1 MWRGLA
7 KLWKWSNA
15 VRVAIVNVLFF
26 VLLIVVLAFA
36 MRSDAPDF
44 AEKNA
49 LVLAPKGTLVEQL
62 SAEGPSLSGL
72 ITGGA
77 GEETLL
83 RDVIETIERA
93 AEDDR
98 INVLVLDLSDL
109 SSAGISKLQEVKAAL
124 TKFRAT
130 GKLVIATADAYSQPA
145 YYIAAHADEVFM
157 HSMGEVSLTG
167 YGRYHMYYKDALD
180 RFEIEWH
187 VFRVGKYK
195 SAVEPYITN
204 RMSPESREA
213 DLAWMGDLWR
223 AWIVDVA
230 AARNISE
237 DKLLDY
243 AQNYDAHVA
252 ATNGDS
258 SAAAVAVG
266 LVDHVGGRDAARDR
280 VIELVGED
288 KKSHSFH
295 KVDAGEYLAHERDEN
310 PRKASGPKVA
320 VIIARGSIVDG
331 EAPAGTIGGDTTAE
345 LIREARLDEDTK
357 ALVLRVDS
365 GGGSAFASEII
376 RREFELARAAGKP
389 VVVSMGSVAA
399 SGGYW
404 ISTAA
409 DEIWASPTTIT
420 GSIGIF
426 GMFPTFEKP
435 LAKHIGVNVD
445 GVATTPFADIS
456 GERALDPAVGRM
468 IQTTIE
474 HGYREFLQRVATAR
488 NMTVEQVDLVAQG
501 RVWSGEDAYNHGL
514 VDQLGGLSEAIAS
527 AAKRA
532 ELGDTYR
539 VDYVEKDLDFKD
551 RMVKEVLG
559 GAVAELSIA
568 PGLASTPIGAVVRH
582 FEEQAKIM
590 AAMNDPRG
598 VYAYAMID
606 VD

>member
-26 VLLIVVLAFA
+26 TLLVVVLVLA
-36 MRSDAPDF
+36 MRSNAPDF

-62 SAEGPSLSGL
+62 SADGPSLSGL
-72 ITGGA
+72 ITGGP

-98 INVLVLDLSDL
+98 IHVLVLDLSEL
-109 SSAGISKLQEVKAAL
+109 SAAGMSKLQEVKVAIG
-124 TKFRAT
+124 KFRAA
-130 GKLVIATADAYSQPA
+130 GKTVIATADAYSQPA
-145 YYIAAHADEVFM
+145 YYLAAHADEVFM
-157 HSMGEVSLTG
+157 HPMGEVGLTG
-167 YGRYHMYYKDALD
+167 LGRYHMYYKDALD
-180 RFEIEWH
+180 RFEIDWH

-195 SAVEPYITN
+195 SAVEPYLVN
-204 RMSPESREA
+204 RMSAEAREA
-213 DLAWMGDLWR
+213 DLEWMGDLWS
-223 AWIVDVA
+223 AWLADVA

-237 DKLLDY
+237 DKLRDY
-243 AQNYDAHVA
+243 AQNYDQHVA
-252 ATNGDS
+252 ATHGDA
-258 SAAAVAVG
+258 SAAAVALG
-266 LVDHVGGRDAARDR
+266 LVDTLGGRDAARDR
-280 VIELVGED
+280 VIALVGENEKTHD
-288 KKSHSFH
+288 FH
-295 KVDAGEYLAHERDEN
+295 KVDADAYLAYERDEN
-310 PRKASGPKVA
+310 PRKRFGSKVA
-320 VIIARGSIVDG
+320 VIVARGSIVDG

-345 LIREARLDEDTK
+345 LIRKARLDEDTK

-389 VVVSMGSVAA
+389 VIVSMGSVAA

-426 GMFPTFEKP
+426 GMFPTFQKP
-435 LAKHIGVNVD
+435 LAKHAGINVD

-488 NMTVEQVDLVAQG
+488 NMTVEQVDAVAQG
-501 RVWSGEDAYNHGL
+501 RVWSGQDAYERGL

-527 AAKRA
+527 AASKA
-532 ELGDTYR
+532 DLGDDYCI
-539 VDYVEKDLDFKD
+539 DYVEKDLELKD
-551 RMVKEVLG
+551 RVVKEMLG
-559 GAVAELSIA
+559 GAVAELAIA
-568 PGLASTPIGAVVRH
+568 PGLATGPLGAVIRH